1 MFHRKGFDYTITDL
15 MLCAGGEKGWYKV
28 NNRWCYIHVLGKDG
42 CQGDSGGPLTQEVGG
57 QHHLVGVVSWGEGCA
72 RAGLP
77 GVYTNVGAMRTWVD
91 NVIRDNGDAHFCH
104 ES

>member
-1 MFHRKGFDYTITDL
+1 MGTLSTTD
-15 MLCAGGEKGWYKV
+15 GV
-28 NNRWCYIHVLGKDG
+28 IHVLCKDG